1 MPSRRQSSPSFEM
14 ANCFQSLQCLSGHP
28 PPECSSNSKL
38 ICPVLPLS
46 NNQNNNM
53 SFSPPNSNGIMT
65 SSDDSEE
72 DSNYPNS
79 YQQQQRQHNTLA
91 KTPIAFP
98 SNQTTATTSPSST
111 TTSTSPTHPTPPPTR
126 PQLRPHRR
134 IPHTIIERRYRDNL
148 NTSIET
154 LRLCLPTLKD
164 AYITSPDMEDSAL
177 PPKLPSKTIIIATAA
192 GYIKELEGER
202 DAVRGE
208 MEGLR
213 NQVVE
218 LRKLVMCGECGIL
231 QYLQEVGGNG
241 NAGGMDGDGVM
252 TG

>member
-1 MPSRRQSSPSFEM
+1 MPSRREPSPSFEM

-28 PPECSSNSKL
+28 PAECSSNSKL

-46 NNQNNNM
+46 NNQSNNM
-53 SFSPPNSNGIMT
+53 SFSPPNSHGIIT

-72 DSNYPNS
+72 DSNYPDSN
-79 YQQQQRQHNTLA
+79 QKQRQHNTTA

-98 SNQTTATTSPSST
+98 SSQTTTTSPTST
-111 TTSTSPTHPTPPPTR
+111 TASTSPTLPTPPPAR

-164 AYITSPDMEDSAL
+164 AYITSPDVEDSAL
-177 PPKLPSKTIIIATAA
+177 PPRLPSKAIIIATAA

-202 DAVRGE
+202 DEVREE

-213 NQVVE
+213 NQVLE
-218 LRKLVMCGECGIL
+218 LQKLVQCGECGIL
-231 QYLQEVGGNG
+231 QYLQQVGGNAG
-241 NAGGMDGDGVM
+241 DGEGGM
-252 TG
+252 TGL

>member
-98 SNQTTATTSPSST
+98 SNQTTTTSPSST
-111 TTSTSPTHPTPPPTR
+111 TPSTSPTLSTAPAPAPR
-126 PQLRPHRR
+126 PQMRPHRR

-231 QYLQEVGGNG
+231 QYLQEVGGN
-241 NAGGMDGDGVM
+241 AGDGDGGM
-252 TG
+252 TGV

>member
-202 DAVRGE
+202 QAALDE
-208 MEGLR
+208 TQGLR

-218 LRKLVMCGECGIL
+218 LQKLIQCGDCGIL